1 MTLPCWGILDILP
14 RNVDF
19 IWNLI
24 FAWICSEYR
33 GWWLRRYFLGAI
45 SFLWGRNWDWGYVC
59 IGCWLFVKVM
69 GVVPSMH
76 LCHSLALAVTLP
88 LMMTND
94 KVDFRH
100 NQPSHHRSISFICG
114 TEDVWVVNKITDDV
128 IDRYGNRDLS
138 ADDDKWQSAV
148 TARCRYSGEGRIM
161 H

>member
-1 MTLPCWGILDILP
+1 MLRMTLPCWGILDILP

-33 GWWLRRYFLGAI
+33 GWWVRSYFLGAI
-45 SFLWGRNWDWGYVC
+45 SFLWGRNWDWGCVC

-69 GVVPSMH
+69 GLVPSMH

-88 LMMTND
+88 LMMTNC

-100 NQPSHHRSISFICG
+100 NQHSHHHSISFIHMWHRGRLGGEQNYWWCH
-114 TEDVWVVNKITDDV
+114 WPI
-128 IDRYGNRDLS
+128 
-138 ADDDKWQSAV
+138 WQQRPLRWWWQMTKCSN
-148 TARCRYSGEGRIM
+148 S
-161 H
+161 